1 MIDTAEGCGNVEVA
15 IDRAPA
21 KEIRQAR
28 AVDPENTRTL
38 LELVR
43 KNSEPPYR
51 RNRCGFA
58 AILKGKKQIML
69 LALRALWESEAP
81 PPPFIPIAS
90 GVAVIYQFGP
100 GWAHNAPGGCGPRH
114 RFALKWMFQQLRT

>member
-1 MIDTAEGCGNVEVA
+1 MIDTAEGCSNVEVA

-38 LELVR
+38 LGLVR

-58 AILKGKKQIML
+58 AILKGKK
-69 LALRALWESEAP
+69 
-81 PPPFIPIAS
+81 
-90 GVAVIYQFGP
+90 
-100 GWAHNAPGGCGPRH
+100 
-114 RFALKWMFQQLRT
+114 